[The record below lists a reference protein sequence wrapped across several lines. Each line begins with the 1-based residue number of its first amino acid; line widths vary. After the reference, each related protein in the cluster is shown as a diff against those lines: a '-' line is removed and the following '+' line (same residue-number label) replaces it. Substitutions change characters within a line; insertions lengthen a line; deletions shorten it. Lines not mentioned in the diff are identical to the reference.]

1 MHIIRNAVDH
11 GIENPEDRVASG
23 KNEAGIVELMAFHEG
38 SNLVIQVTD
47 DGKGIDPEVIRKK
60 AIQKGVMRES
70 DQMSDQQ
77 IIQLIFHAGFSTKDQ
92 VSEVSGRGVGMDV
105 VKTNIENLGGDVKLM
120 SKLGEGSSFK
130 IVLPL
135 TLAIIEGIV
144 IVVNDENFVIPLSQ
158 IYEFH
163 RLGPETSSL
172 FQVLQ
177 ISLGS
182 VVKCCLFFQSTKN

>member
-1 MHIIRNAVDH
+1 M
-11 GIENPEDRVASG
+11 IEE
-23 KNEAGIVELMAFHEG
+23 
-38 SNLVIQVTD
+38 
-47 DGKGIDPEVIRKK
+47 

-92 VSEVSGRGVGMDV
+92 VSEVSNRGVGMDV

-135 TLAIIEGIV
+135 TLAIIEGV

-163 RLGPETSSL
+163 RLGPENIGLFRCCRSL
-172 FQVLQ
+172 
-177 ISLGS
+177 
-182 VVKCCLFFQSTKN
+182 